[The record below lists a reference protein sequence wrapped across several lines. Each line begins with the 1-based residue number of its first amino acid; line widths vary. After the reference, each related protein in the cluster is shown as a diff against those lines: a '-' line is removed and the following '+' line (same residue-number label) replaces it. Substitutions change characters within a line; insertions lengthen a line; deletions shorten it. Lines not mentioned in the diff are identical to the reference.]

1 MRKFFTVIIMMVC
14 TLILFTACGGT
25 KYTYDAADMA
35 SFRLNADGTVT
46 PYVDSSMANKI
57 AKECSD
63 GDMSYISLSLLLNES
78 CKFTVEP
85 NENVKA
91 GDTVKATFE
100 YDKKALKEYGIS
112 FTNTT
117 FDYVMEGSLNTETV
131 NIQTAPTTVMTT
143 EKIVETESESEAQAE
158 NVVYEEYDVWNNVV
172 VSCVGNTEE
181 NYFTDIFINNSDFK
195 SAAGLPKPRGHIKY
209 RFIDEA
215 GNETDVLDGI
225 APGTKL
231 TAKAYA
237 TDDFISEINKLGYT
251 ITPST
256 REVTLPNEI
265 VNDWTWC
272 ELPLDTV
279 MTTEKAVETE
289 PESEAQAENVVYEE
303 YDVWDNVEIG
313 CGGNVTTTEMYYSD
327 VFIDFYGRKDPENF
341 PDAYGHIRYCFID
354 ENGNEVEEDYDDVAP
369 GTVLTVKA
377 YATDDFISEINKLGY
392 TITPS
397 TRTVTFPMDITDKWY
412 NLPLE

>member
-1 MRKFFTVIIMMVC
+1 MRKFFTLIIMMVC
-14 TLILFTACGGT
+14 TLILLTACGGT

-143 EKIVETESESEAQAE
+143 EKAVETEPESEAQAE

-279 MTTEKAVETE
+279 MTTEKNVETE
-289 PESEAQAENVVYEE
+289 PVVYEE
-303 YDVWDNVEIG
+303 YDVWDNIFVSCAGNSDNNEYNEIFANFSEINYPAG
-313 CGGNVTTTEMYYSD
+313 FPKYVLAKY
-327 VFIDFYGRKDPENF
+327 VFV
-341 PDAYGHIRYCFID
+341 D
-354 ENGNEVEEDYDDVAP
+354 EDGNETDVLSHIAP
-369 GTVLTVKA
+369 GTKLTVKA
-377 YATDDFISEINKLGY
+377 YPYDDMLSEINKLGY

-397 TRTVTFPMDITDKWY
+397 TRTVTLPADVADKWY
-412 NLPLE
+412 ELSLE

>member
-1 MRKFFTVIIMMVC
+1 MRKIFTVIMIMVC
-14 TLILFTACGGT
+14 TLMLFTACGGT
-25 KYTYDAADMA
+25 KYTYDAAELA
-35 SFRLNADGTVT
+35 SFRLNSDGTVS
-46 PYVDSSMANKI
+46 PYIDSSKVNKI

-63 GDMSYISLSLLLNES
+63 GDLGYMSLSLLLSEG

-143 EKIVETESESEAQAE
+143 EKAVETELETEEQTE
-158 NVVYEEYDVWNNVV
+158 NVVYEEYDVWN
-172 VSCVGNTEE
+172 
-181 NYFTDIFINNSDFK
+181 
-195 SAAGLPKPRGHIKY
+195 
-209 RFIDEA
+209 
-215 GNETDVLDGI
+215 
-225 APGTKL
+225 
-231 TAKAYA
+231 
-237 TDDFISEINKLGYT
+237 
-251 ITPST
+251 
-256 REVTLPNEI
+256 
-265 VNDWTWC
+265 
-272 ELPLDTV
+272 
-279 MTTEKAVETE
+279 
-289 PESEAQAENVVYEE
+289 
-303 YDVWDNVEIG
+303 NVEIG

-341 PDAYGHIRYCFID
+341 PDAYGRIRYCFID